1 MAVPAECRPRLGDDP
16 LGDDLD
22 VALGMQ
28 PNLRVVGELA
38 VELELAQGSPG
49 GLGAY
54 AARRRAVSRADEQPT
69 PITATTAGI
78 LIMTLLLL

>member
-1 MAVPAECRPRLGDDP
+1 
-16 LGDDLD
+16 
-22 VALGMQ
+22 MQ

-69 PITATTAGI
+69 PITATTAGT